1 MHDFST
7 FNILVCDDS
16 ITNVVILSKLIDA
29 ELGAKVDTITDPRQ
43 TMQHIQDQEYDL
55 LLLDLEMPHL
65 NGFQVMELIRKKHD
79 IDSLPILILTGKQGI
94 ETRNKALSEGA
105 NDFVNKPFDQTE
117 VILRVSNLLKVRH
130 SYKAQKNINAELEK
144 KVQQRTLELS
154 EATETLIH
162 RLALAGELRD
172 NETGQHVVRVGKYA
186 GLLAE
191 SFGLPQELVF
201 MIEKTSPMHDI
212 GKIGIPDSI
221 LLKNGKLDEGERKIM
236 DNHTTYGSKLLG
248 DHSSMLIQM
257 ASSIALSHHERWDG
271 TGYPS
276 GFKGESI
283 PIEGRITAI
292 ADVFDALTTSRS
304 YKEAWSEDKAFEFIE
319 QQAGI
324 MFDPTLATLFVE
336 NKDKVL
342 EICKTY
348 AD

>member
-1 MHDFST
+1 MHAFSN
-7 FNILVCDDS
+7 FNVLVCDDS
-16 ITNVVILSKLIDA
+16 ITNVIILSKLIDT

-43 TMQHIQDQEYDL
+43 AMQHIQKQEYDL

-65 NGFQVMELIRKKHD
+65 NGFEVMELVRKKYD

-117 VILRVSNLLKVRH
+117 VILRVSNLLKVRQ
-130 SYKAQKNINAELEK
+130 SYKAQRNINAELEK
-144 KVQQRTLELS
+144 KVQQRTHELS

-191 SFGLPQELVF
+191 SIGLPQDLVF

-221 LLKNGKLDEGERKIM
+221 LLKQGKLDNEERKIM
-236 DNHTTYGSKLLG
+236 DDHTTYGSKLLG

-271 TGYPS
+271 TGYPA
-276 GFKGESI
+276 GLEGESI

-292 ADVFDALTTSRS
+292 ADVFDALTTSRP
-304 YKEAWSEDKAFEFIE
+304 YKEAWPEDKAFDYIS

-324 MFDPTLATLFVE
+324 IFDPTLATLFIE
-336 NKDKVL
+336 NKDRVL